1 MLVNV
6 LTPSEID
13 LKPGDRV
20 EFDHTYE
27 TRRNGYYIRRIV
39 ETSKHTY
46 AVFNNCTWRPITSY
60 GKTWW
65 KVGEEQ

>member
-1 MLVNV
+1 MLVDV
-6 LTPSEID
+6 LVPSKID

-20 EFDHTYE
+20 EIDYTY
-27 TRRNGYYIRRIV
+27 RKSRNGYYIRRIV

-46 AVFNNCTWRPITSY
+46 VVFTNDTWRPITSY

-65 KVGEEQ
+65 KVGEAE